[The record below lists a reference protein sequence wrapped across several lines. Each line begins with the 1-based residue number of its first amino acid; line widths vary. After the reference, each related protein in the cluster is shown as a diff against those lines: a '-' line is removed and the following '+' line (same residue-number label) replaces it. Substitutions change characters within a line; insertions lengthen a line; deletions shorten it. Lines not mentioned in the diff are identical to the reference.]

1 MMVSQKS
8 CRGAWLCAPTEHR
21 AFGLELRAY
30 SLELI
35 AYSLE
40 LSSHA

>member
-8 CRGAWLCAPTEHR
+8 CRGAWLCATEHR

-30 SLELI
+30 SLELT